1 MGKKLDSVKQK
12 SNEGKETFKAGQ
24 ELGKKAV
31 SDTKQMKSLIDSL
44 PTDVDDE
51 ILEAAKA
58 VEQGTKSDAEGYMQ
72 SEVSSKVEAGKK
84 AMEAS
89 SKEASDQISKN
100 EQVMK
105 TFQQMD
111 GVGSFGKS
119 ARDSGR
125 NNVERST
132 QEFNNMVSENDRSAN
147 EAQQEFQKELS
158 DISSTF

>member
-12 SNEGKETFKAGQ
+12 SNEGKETFRAGQ

-51 ILEAAKA
+51 ILDAAR
-58 VEQGTKSDAEGYMQ
+58 VVSEGTKADAEGYMK
-72 SEVSSKVEAGKK
+72 SEVNSKVEQGRK
-84 AMEAS
+84 AMEES
-89 SKEASDQISKN
+89 SKEASDQIRNN

-105 TFQQMD
+105 TFEQMD
-111 GVGSFGKS
+111 GVGSFGRG
-119 ARDSGR
+119 ARDTGR
-125 NNVERST
+125 GNVERST

-147 EAQQEFQKELS
+147 EAKQEFERELS